1 MLLLKILVGLA
12 ILFLLLCRVRLG
24 IRVDIAEIVSADV
37 AVGFLRFRVA
47 PAKGGAKIIAK
58 PKKEKKKKKP
68 KDLTKAVKKIP
79 IPTVE
84 DLKSAY
90 HIFRGPMRK
99 ILLRIGRGIRI
110 HPLSLSATL
119 PGQEDPAAAA
129 ENYGRVCAAMWTV
142 MPLLEELIDIPKPA
156 LHVGVDYDLEHVYIR
171 GHVGVSIRVGT
182 LLSMGF
188 GALIPSA
195 RWFIKFYRAHKND
208 KPRQEKAAETE
219 APKSAA

>member
-1 MLLLKILVGLA
+1 MLLLKILACLA
-12 ILFLLLCRVRLG
+12 VLFLLLCRVRLG

-47 PAKGGAKIIAK
+47 PAKAGRKEAAQ

-90 HIFRGPMRK
+90 HIFQGPMRK
-99 ILLRIGRGIRI
+99 ILRRVGRGIRV

-142 MPLLEELIDIPKPA
+142 MPLLEELIDIPKPS
-156 LHVGVDYDLEHVYIR
+156 LHVGVNYDAEHVYIR
-171 GHVGVSIRVGT
+171 GHVGISIRVGT

-188 GALIPSA
+188 GALIPGA
-195 RWFIKFYRAHKND
+195 RWLIKFYQAHKND
-208 KPRQEKAAETE
+208 KPRQEKTTETE
-219 APKSAA
+219 TPKSAA